1 MTNRGELEIMP
12 DPTGR
17 IPPIST
23 QQTLTMWGVYDHT
36 IRELLADGGLTA
48 DGLVVTRA
56 KLCSGQWANMPAPAE
71 LLRQALLE
79 DVSTAYAAAC
89 GMPLEYFYGTGEI
102 PAPVPD
108 DLSEIS
114 PKPSNRT
121 S

>member
-1 MTNRGELEIMP
+1 MT
-12 DPTGR
+12 DPTGG

-23 QQTLTMWGVYDHT
+23 QETLMMWGVYDNT

-48 DGLVVTRA
+48 DGLVLTRN
-56 KLCSGQWANMPAPAE
+56 KLCSGQWANMPAHAE

-89 GMPLEYFYGTGEI
+89 GMPLEYFYGTNDI
-102 PAPVPD
+102 PLPAPAD
-108 DLSEIS
+108 ASEIS